1 MLGSLGSCPEH
12 PERRWVV
19 QCLEPAATS
28 VRARLAQGCP
38 VIVVDP
44 LAQRCTCLADVEHH
58 LVREPE
64 SGEALTKHL
73 GSRPLAF

>member
-28 VRARLAQGCP
+28 VRARLAQGCS
-38 VIVVDP
+38 VIVADP
-44 LAQRCTCLADVEHH
+44 PAQRRSSLADVEHH

-64 SGEALTKHL
+64 SGEALAKHL